1 MKIISNASSPV
12 EHRTD
17 LPGGLRPASRR

>member
-12 EHRTD
+12 EHRTN
-17 LPGGLRPASRR
+17 LLGALRLASRR